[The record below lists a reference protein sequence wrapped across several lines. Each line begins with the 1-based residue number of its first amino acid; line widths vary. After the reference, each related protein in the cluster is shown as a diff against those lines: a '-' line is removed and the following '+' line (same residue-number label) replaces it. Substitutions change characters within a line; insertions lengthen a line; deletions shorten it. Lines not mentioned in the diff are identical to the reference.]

1 MFTKGEGLM
10 MSRVSALVMTITVV
24 VVFVI
29 VGFTIYFNNPG
40 LNQAWSVQ
48 QQQQQ
53 KDKGLVVVGGV
64 HSPEFR
70 FEKNYTNVKN
80 ATQTGINRP
89 VIAAGMVEE
98 NHTMTTTMKLDTT
111 QIKQID
117 KSQFIK
123 APGFAQISG
132 YINTP
137 NNNSPLT
144 LCLPYLRL
152 SLQPLY

>member
-1 MFTKGEGLM
+1 MVGKDEHRM
-10 MSRVSALVMTITVV
+10 MLVTYIMIGIFATGTLFAFPLV
-24 VVFVI
+24 
-29 VGFTIYFNNPG
+29 
-40 LNQAWSVQ
+40 LNQSHTEMV
-48 QQQQQ
+48 QQQQ

-152 SLQPLY
+152 

>member
-1 MFTKGEGLM
+1 MVGKDEHRM
-10 MSRVSALVMTITVV
+10 MLVTYIMIGIFATGTLFAFPLV
-24 VVFVI
+24 
-29 VGFTIYFNNPG
+29 
-40 LNQAWSVQ
+40 LNQSHTEMV
-48 QQQQQ
+48 QQQQ